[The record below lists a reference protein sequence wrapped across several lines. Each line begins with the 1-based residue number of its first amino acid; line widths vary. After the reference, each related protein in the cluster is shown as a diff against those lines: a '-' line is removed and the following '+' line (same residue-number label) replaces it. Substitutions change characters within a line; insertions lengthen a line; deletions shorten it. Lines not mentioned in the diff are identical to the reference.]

1 MRRPAAVAAAFACGL
16 FGLIGTAGAAG
27 PAAAVDLAAHRAL
40 YELKL
45 NDTHAGDVT
54 AATGTMA
61 YEVQDVC
68 DGWATQQRLQ
78 MTITNRDGQDVQML
92 SDYTT
97 WESKDGL
104 KLRFRMKQTTDQA
117 VTSDLA
123 GDATLKGTGEAGSA
137 VFTSPGTDKKPL
149 PAGTL
154 FPMKHTEALL
164 AAAQAGKKFLA
175 LPLFDGTTATGP
187 QDSSIVIG
195 PWVTT
200 PQSKWPGLAKLPSGH
215 FHIAFF
221 DRRPDKQQ
229 PDYEVSMRY
238 WDNGVADDLQMDFGD
253 FVMDGKLA
261 EFKLLPKGC

>member
-1 MRRPAAVAAAFACGL
+1 MRMCRSAAVAAVVVCSLSAAV
-16 FGLIGTAGAAG
+16 GTAGAAG
-27 PAAAVDLAAHRAL
+27 AADLAAHRAL
-40 YELKL
+40 YDLKL
-45 NDTHAGDVT
+45 NATHGGDVSS
-54 AATGTMA
+54 AAGTMA

-68 DGWATQQRLQ
+68 DGWATRQRLQ
-78 MTITNRDGQDVQML
+78 MTITNHDGQDVQML

-104 KLRFRMKQTTDQA
+104 KLQFRMRQTTDQS
-117 VTSDLA
+117 VTSDVA
-123 GDATLKGTGEAGSA
+123 GNATLKAAGQAGSA
-137 VFTSPGTDKKPL
+137 VFSSPGTDTKPL

-154 FPMKHTEALL
+154 FPMQHTEALL
-164 AAAQAGKKFLA
+164 AAAKEGKKFLA

-195 PWVTT
+195 GWTAT
-200 PQSKWPGLAKLPSGH
+200 PQGKWPDLAKLPSGR

-221 DRRPDKQQ
+221 DRAPDKQQ

-238 WDNGVADDLQMDFGD
+238 WDNGVADDLDMDFGD
-253 FVMDGKLA
+253 FVMDGRLT

>member
-1 MRRPAAVAAAFACGL
+1 MRMRRPAAMAVVIVWGL
-16 FGLIGTAGAAG
+16 LCAGGAGAA
-27 PAAAVDLAAHRAL
+27 ADLAAHRAL
-40 YELKL
+40 YDLKL
-45 NDTHAGDVT
+45 NSSTGNGDVT
-54 AATGTMA
+54 SASGTMA

-68 DGWATQQRLQ
+68 DGWATRQRLQ
-78 MTITNRDGQDVQML
+78 MTISNRDGQDVQML

-104 KLRFRMKQTTDQA
+104 KLRFRMKQTTDQS
-117 VTSDLA
+117 VTSDVE
-123 GDATLKGTGEAGSA
+123 GDASLKGTGEPGSA
-137 VFTSPGTDKKPL
+137 SFSSPAADKKEL

-164 AAAQAGKKFLA
+164 AAAKDGKKFLA
-175 LPLFDGTTATGP
+175 LPLFDGTTASGP

-195 PWVTT
+195 GWTSA
-200 PQSKWPGLAKLPSGH
+200 PQGKWPDLARLPSGK

-221 DRRPDKQQ
+221 DREPDKQQ

-238 WDNGVADDLQMDFGD
+238 WDNGVADDLDMNFGE
-253 FVMDGKLA
+253 FVMAGHLT

>member
-1 MRRPAAVAAAFACGL
+1 MRMRRPAAVVALLACGL
-16 FGLIGTAGAAG
+16 FAAG
-27 PAAAVDLAAHRAL
+27 GPARATDMAAHRAV
-40 YELKL
+40 YDLKL
-45 NDTHAGDVT
+45 DTGHGGNDVT
-54 AATGTMA
+54 AASGTMA

-68 DGWATQQRLQ
+68 DGWATRQRLQ

-104 KLRFRMKQTTDQA
+104 KLQFRMRQTTDQS
-117 VTSDLA
+117 VTSDIA
-123 GDATLKGTGEAGSA
+123 GTASLTGTGQAGSA
-137 VFTSPGTDKKPL
+137 VFTSPNGETKPL

-164 AAAQAGKKFLA
+164 AAAKEGKKFLA

-195 PWVTT
+195 GWTEA
-200 PQSKWPGLAKLPSGH
+200 PQGKWPELQKLPSGR

-221 DRRPDKQQ
+221 DREPDKQQ
-229 PDYEVSMRY
+229 PDYEVAMRY
-238 WDNGVADDLQMDFGD
+238 WDNGVADDLSMDFGD
-253 FVMDGKLA
+253 FMMDGHLQ
-261 EFKLLPKGC
+261 EFRLLPKGC